1 MAMAYGR
8 ALMAR
13 DVGLERKEL
22 EKEED
27 RLQKEMEKQAKQQQK
42 KGMWGSIG
50 RTIGSI
56 GAGAIGGMLGGPAG
70 AVLAGKMV
78 GGYLGGR
85 LGQGAVKA
93 SKAGLKADVSGG
105 KFLGEERRNL
115 TRAGEQARRDFTDAT
130 TGMRSQLAFSS
141 VANPLMSYATG
152 GGKFTKEGL
161 GSKFTGAGEF
171 KPAAGLS
178 GAEEWHSGNLWEQL
192 LHQPEISSF
201 LPTEKES

>member
-27 RLQKEMEKQAKQQQK
+27 ELQQEMEKQAKQQQK

-50 RTIGSI
+50 RTLGSL

-115 TRAGEQARRDFTDAT
+115 TRAGEQARRDFDDAT
-130 TGMRSQLAFSS
+130 KGMRSQLAFSS
-141 VANPLMSYATG
+141 VANPLISTG
-152 GGKFTKEGL
+152 MGGLKEL
-161 GSKFTGAGEF
+161 GKGSAWSLAPQLTPEQ
-171 KPAAGLS
+171 AAGV
-178 GAEEWHSGNLWEQL
+178 AEVAEVDHGSLWDNLIN
-192 LHQPEISSF
+192 QPEILTF
-201 LPTEKES
+201 FPTKKES